1 MRWQLHVSE
10 MWRGWIETGAWVVAA
25 AWCWRTADAVTKLPT
40 VTRLQDVEWDL
51 WAEDGP
57 SLVVVVPA
65 KDEAANIAAT
75 MDALLLAD
83 YPKLRIVAVDDRSTD
98 GTGEI
103 LDSYAARFALRPVVD
118 QTAKPKKR
126 KGKGK
131 ALKATVVAAPMVQ
144 TTLAETPKGPPKLEV
159 IHVTDLPEGWLGK
172 TFAMTVATA
181 NSESEYVLYTD
192 ADVLFSPSILR
203 RAVAFA
209 DMEQADHLVVLPTM
223 QVKSWGEG
231 IVLGFFQ
238 VFGVW
243 ASRLWKVEDPRA
255 KRDIVGVGAFNMVRR
270 SALEKIGGWAPQ
282 RLAVLEDVT
291 LGRRMKAAGMRQ
303 RVAVA
308 PGLVLVHW
316 ARGARGLMNVM
327 TKNMFSAFNFQPL
340 LLGLA
345 CLWIFGF
352 CLLPIAGLGWWG
364 TLVPALIVLACVGA
378 TYRSMEPVSSIPA
391 RYAWGYP
398 LGALALV
405 WAMLRSMVVAWVRG
419 GVVWRGTKYELRDL
433 RRHNSPFQWD
443 NAVRR
448 EMKAKM
454 RAEP

>member
-1 MRWQLHVSE
+1 
-10 MWRGWIETGAWVVAA
+10 
-25 AWCWRTADAVTKLPT
+25 
-40 VTRLQDVEWDL
+40 
-51 WAEDGP
+51 
-57 SLVVVVPA
+57 
-65 KDEAANIAAT
+65 
-75 MDALLLAD
+75 
-83 YPKLRIVAVDDRSTD
+83 
-98 GTGEI
+98 
-103 LDSYAARFALRPVVD
+103 
-118 QTAKPKKR
+118 
-126 KGKGK
+126 
-131 ALKATVVAAPMVQ
+131 
-144 TTLAETPKGPPKLEV
+144 
-159 IHVTDLPEGWLGK
+159 
-172 TFAMTVATA
+172 
-181 NSESEYVLYTD
+181 
-192 ADVLFSPSILR
+192 
-203 RAVAFA
+203 
-209 DMEQADHLVVLPTM
+209 
-223 QVKSWGEG
+223 
-231 IVLGFFQ
+231 
-238 VFGVW
+238 
-243 ASRLWKVEDPRA
+243 
-255 KRDIVGVGAFNMVRR
+255 
-270 SALEKIGGWAPQ
+270 
-282 RLAVLEDVT
+282 
-291 LGRRMKAAGMRQ
+291 
-303 RVAVA
+303 
-308 PGLVLVHW
+308 VLVHW